1 MGQRDRTGV
10 RGTWPGLR
18 RLFPH
23 AASIRFS
30 QLRPGEAPWLPLGDK
45 RETEAQSA
53 EEPGGCRRAVGGGA
67 ELQRT
72 LCGSR
77 LWDRSGGRASV
88 QAAAAP
94 LRPPNPHPG
103 GGFTPTEAHKGRGTP
118 MPGKASARTPS
129 RFTDLETEA
138 RKWWGWEAHAA
149 ILPGGAESASLES
162 SRAGAPPTAAPLGAT
177 RRAAQ
182 LDNQRGFGKGAWAR
196 APPSRCHRAGGGCDH
211 SCPEIPLSI
220 PLAGPRLTPQTHRHS
235 FLEARRDS
243 EPPEGASV
251 WAQGSFVNSP
261 LPADPTSRPSP
272 APQQAPR
279 SMGSGG

>member
-1 MGQRDRTGV
+1 MCGAPGPGSGGFSHTRPPSDFHSYALVKHHGYPWATKGKLRPRAPRSPAGVAGQWGVELNCKGLCVAQGSGTG
-10 RGTWPGLR
+10 RGDGPACR
-18 RLFPH
+18 QRPH
-23 AASIRFS
+23 LSGPPTHTQEAASPPQRLTRAAGPPCREKRQQGHLPVS
-30 QLRPGEAPWLPLGDK
+30 QTWKLRPG
-45 RETEAQSA
+45 
-53 EEPGGCRRAVGGGA
+53 
-67 ELQRT
+67 
-72 LCGSR
+72 
-77 LWDRSGGRASV
+77 SGG
-88 QAAAAP
+88 
-94 LRPPNPHPG
+94 
-103 GGFTPTEAHKGRGTP
+103 
-118 MPGKASARTPS
+118 
-129 RFTDLETEA
+129 
-138 RKWWGWEAHAA
+138 GWEAHAA